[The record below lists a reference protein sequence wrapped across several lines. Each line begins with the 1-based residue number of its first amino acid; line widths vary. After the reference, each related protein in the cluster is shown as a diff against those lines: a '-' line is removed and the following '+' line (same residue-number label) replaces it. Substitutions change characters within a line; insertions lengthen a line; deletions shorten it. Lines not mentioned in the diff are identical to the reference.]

1 MIKLGDKEYKLGMNL
16 HVRLMYE
23 SITGKIYGDRM
34 LEFDWVVLLYCV
46 LLRFND
52 DFKGTDLEKFID
64 MLAEDETPYHEFL
77 KWHKEYWDSRKMV
90 LSGATGEASEGEKKN

>member
-46 LLRFND
+46 LLRSMMISKERISKNS
-52 DFKGTDLEKFID
+52 LICW
-64 MLAEDETPYHEFL
+64 L
-77 KWHKEYWDSRKMV
+77 KMRHRIM
-90 LSGATGEASEGEKKN
+90 NF